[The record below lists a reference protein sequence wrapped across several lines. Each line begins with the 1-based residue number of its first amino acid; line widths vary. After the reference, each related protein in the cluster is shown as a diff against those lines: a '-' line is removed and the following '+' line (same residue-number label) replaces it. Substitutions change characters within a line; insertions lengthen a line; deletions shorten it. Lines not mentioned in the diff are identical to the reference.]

1 MTSSTTPN
9 FATVETTD
17 NKTLPFDSVV
27 CVSQNHTVNNGDIF
41 EVAGGDKDT
50 LHIKRGKREE
60 RICAKTLILECEKRD
75 AHFLPL
81 FNIEAVEELVV
92 HSHGLVTLGKRY
104 GHDETMATH
113 GKDALLVSEAKVTL
127 NSFDFS
133 LTMQGCMS
141 ADGECQLRQSYNQL
155 TNITDGNPLV
165 YIDWSIKQ
173 DILNQIMG
181 LYQQA
186 VSDLDTELRDKILA
200 HIDAT
205 NPMLRFDCY
214 HIEDLAKE
222 LYEKTS
228 FNAEKQY
235 SEYEI
240 QAASHII
247 INNYD
252 EYMPAYRVNHSTVD

>member
-9 FATVETTD
+9 FATVKTTD
-17 NKTLPFDSVV
+17 NKTLQFDSVV

-41 EVAGGDKDT
+41 EVTGGDNDT
-50 LHIKRGKREE
+50 LRIKRGKREE
-60 RICAKTLILECEKRD
+60 TICAKTLILECEKRD

-81 FNIEAVEELVV
+81 FNIEAIEELVV
-92 HSHGLVTLGKRY
+92 HNHGLVTLGKRY
-104 GHDETMATH
+104 GHDETIATH

-127 NSFDFS
+127 NGFDLS
-133 LTMQGCMS
+133 LTIQGYMT
-141 ADGECQLRQSYNQL
+141 ADGEYQLKQYYIQVL
-155 TNITDGNPLV
+155 NIADGNPLI
-165 YIDWSIKQ
+165 YIELPIER

-181 LYQQA
+181 RYQQA
-186 VSDLDTELRDKILA
+186 VSDLNTELRDKILA

-214 HIEDLAKE
+214 QIEDLTKE
-222 LYEKTS
+222 LYENAS
-228 FNAEKQY
+228 FNAEQQY

-240 QAASHII
+240 QDACHII

-252 EYMPAYRVNHSTVD
+252 EYMPAYRATHSTAG